1 MNQPT
6 DLQFAPEHQN
16 FDSKNAYMWNNGEV
30 EDQAENIKAKPT
42 PLPCRRT
49 FRRPRAGRACGTCH
63 SRRVRC
69 DAGSRGIPCT
79 NCEAFSLDC
88 SIPPRKKNSSRQGT
102 SDSGRK
108 RSALSIAKQP
118 GHQSD
123 NGDDKCDG
131 KRDGNMELPQPVASN
146 DNDFAS
152 LILRADEHIK
162 QQPDSTEQ
170 YFKLISPSVSSSAI
184 ENPGKVAYLQEK
196 SSLAILMRDYYGTT
210 NAVHYP
216 LPEVAANQH
225 MATKMTAE
233 EMDILEKRGALQLPP
248 RDLCEELIEAYFKWV
263 APVIPVINKSW
274 FMQRWHD
281 LDNPPPL
288 LLMQA
293 VLLAGSRVCTTSM
306 LLDANDSPIPAATI
320 FYKRAKALYDADY
333 EEDRV
338 VIVQALI
345 HLGWYWEEPGV
356 VTKNVFYWNGLAT
369 TIAQG
374 FGMHRSPSG
383 SRLSPADK
391 RLWKRIWWTLYIRD
405 QSVATAL
412 GRPAHINME
421 DSDLEMI
428 GEEDFAD
435 DHTEPEDEILV
446 QFFLQYVKICEIM
459 DEILFQHY
467 SLQSRKRGNDP
478 VILQNCDQA
487 LNEWLHNC
495 PTQIRWNP
503 SNNNSFWSSYLYLI
517 YHTTR
522 CLLYRAYLPS
532 VKSSSELQEKLDISS
547 HAAFQSARAITSIV
561 ENMIARNE
569 LRHAPPFL
577 IYSLL
582 SALIIHIYELQIHSS
597 SEKTEARKRVSI
609 CMSAL
614 EKLSDIWLVAK
625 MVQGLFESI
634 LKAAGFEN
642 FKVPAGF
649 VENPLHKSKSIG
661 ESKENRLPLTH
672 SLLAHQKATLGFVS
686 GTRTGSSN
694 KSQKLDSN
702 NNGISST
709 NVPSAPQ
716 PQAKHQSAPSMHH
729 ENEFYIP
736 DTICPTGATPTSI
749 HQTVQYQDPTFPGS
763 INYMLNGPMATWI
776 QPDFQQ
782 MIPNTLDV
790 ADWFDY
796 FGMR

>member
-1 MNQPT
+1 MNHPT
-6 DLQFAPEHQN
+6 DLQLAPKPQS
-16 FDSKNAYMWNNGEV
+16 FDSKNAYMGNHSEA
-30 EDQAENIKAKPT
+30 EDQAKNIKTKPT

-49 FRRPRAGRACGTCH
+49 FRRPRAGRACGMCH

-79 NCEAFSLDC
+79 NCEAFFLDC
-88 SIPPRKKNSSRQGT
+88 SIPPRKKNSSRGGT
-102 SDSGRK
+102 SDNGRK
-108 RSALSIAKQP
+108 RSALLIAKQHNHP
-118 GHQSD
+118 SD
-123 NGDDKCDG
+123 NGDDK
-131 KRDGNMELPQPVASN
+131 RDSKGNGDMGLPQPVASN
-146 DNDFAS
+146 HNDFAS
-152 LILRADEHIK
+152 LILQADEHIK
-162 QQPDSTEQ
+162 QQPDSTKQ
-170 YFKLISPSVSSSAI
+170 YAKLISPPVSSSAI
-184 ENPGKVAYLQEK
+184 ENPGKVAYLHEK
-196 SSLAILMRDYYGTT
+196 SSLAILMQDYYGTT

-216 LPEVAANQH
+216 LPQDAANQY
-225 MATKMTAE
+225 MATKMNAE

-248 RDLCEELIEAYFKWV
+248 RDLCEELIDAYFKWV
-263 APVIPVINKSW
+263 APVIPIINKSW

-306 LLDANDSPIPAATI
+306 LLDASGSPIPAATL

-338 VIVQALI
+338 IVVQALI

-421 DSDLEMI
+421 DSDIEMI
-428 GEEDFAD
+428 REEDFAD
-435 DHTEPEDEILV
+435 DHTEPGVEIRV
-446 QFFLQYVKICEIM
+446 QFFLQYVKICQIM

-467 SLQSRKRGNDP
+467 SLRSKKQGNDS

-487 LNEWLHNC
+487 LNEWLQNC
-495 PTQIRWNP
+495 PRQIRWNP
-503 SNNNSFWSSYLYLI
+503 SSNNNFWSSYLCLV

-532 VKSSSELQEKLDISS
+532 VKSSSELREKLDVSQ
-547 HAAFQSARAITSIV
+547 HAAFQSARAMTSIV
-561 ENMIARNE
+561 EHMISRNE

-582 SALIIHIYELQIHSS
+582 SALIMHIYELQIHSS
-597 SEKTEARKRVSI
+597 FEITEARKRVSI

-642 FKVPAGF
+642 YKVPVGF
-649 VENPLHKSKSIG
+649 VGNPLHGSKSIG
-661 ESKENRLPLTH
+661 ESKENSLPLTH
-672 SLLAHQKATLGFVS
+672 SLLAHQKATLGFIS
-686 GTRTGSSN
+686 GTGIGSPKKGQ
-694 KSQKLDSN
+694 KSGSN
-702 NNGISST
+702 NDGISCT
-709 NVPSAPQ
+709 NVPPA
-716 PQAKHQSAPSMHH
+716 PQAKHQPAPSMHH

-736 DTICPTGATPTSI
+736 DAICPTGTIPNSV
-749 HQTVQYQDPTFPGS
+749 HQTVQYQDPTFSGDM
-763 INYMLNGPMATWI
+763 NYILNEPMTTWI

-790 ADWFDY
+790 ADWFEY